1 MVNSLPSSHRVSG
14 RHPSGRRRLAGEGEK
29 RAGSGRVAPRTRPD
43 PGAAG
48 EGDAPHPMQ
57 NSEIKIHGC
66 RAAMLSIVS
75 ALFAGIGGDSTG
87 GN

>member
-1 MVNSLPSSHRVSG
+1 
-14 RHPSGRRRLAGEGEK
+14 
-29 RAGSGRVAPRTRPD
+29 
-43 PGAAG
+43 
-48 EGDAPHPMQ
+48 MQ

-87 GN
+87 GNSEYALADCIVTVIGPE